1 MKDDPLNMGFN
12 DFYEGKIKPNLLEL
26 EQERRKLCVR
36 LLKSTAIAALAFPGV
51 FLAVV
56 LIPAILDGD
65 QNLLI
70 TLSIFCVFLYL
81 FGFLLLLVWG
91 ITLFRF
97 KSVEEQRSLYLDGFS
112 RWIMDPLV
120 TFINP
125 SFTYSRRSRL
135 SESEFKNSGLYGSY
149 DVQYGPI
156 WGTPM
161 HSGATFTSEDEI
173 IGEHEGVH
181 TRFSECELYTVKG
194 SGKSTHIVYHFKGLF
209 ITSRPKNRQEHQE
222 HTMVVPVQRF
232 HMHWAVKFII
242 FIAVFFG
249 GIIASCLLFSIF
261 YQAVEFFNSI
271 SFLPDLPIKQW
282 HVIILGVVTYFVS
295 IWKLYSWLEK
305 EPPPNPDLK
314 SILNNPSA
322 NNKKLTQITHYFPAL
337 QGRFDVLSDDPQAAS
352 KTLDQKT
359 LRHLMEF
366 HDKINR
372 NIRIAFIGDKIQTA
386 IWHEETIRA
395 PRIWRT
401 ILNKKY
407 IQGFLQEY
415 STVLKVVNSALS
427 R

>member
-1 MKDDPLNMGFN
+1 MKDDPLNIGFN

-56 LIPAILDGD
+56 LIPAVHDGD

-70 TLSIFCVFLYL
+70 SLPIFCVIFYL
-81 FGFLLLLVWG
+81 SGFILLLIWG

-222 HTMVVPVQRF
+222 HTMIVPVQRY

-352 KTLDQKT
+352 RTLDQKT
-359 LRHLMEF
+359 LSHLIEF

>member
-1 MKDDPLNMGFN
+1 MEFN
-12 DFYEGKIKPNLLEL
+12 DFYERKIKPNLLEL
-26 EQERRKLCVR
+26 EQERKKLCVR

-56 LIPAILDGD
+56 LIPAIHDGD

-70 TLSIFCVFLYL
+70 SLPIFCVIFYL
-81 FGFLLLLVWG
+81 SGFILLLSWG

-112 RWIMDPLV
+112 QWIMDPLV

-125 SFTYSRRSRL
+125 SFTYSRRSSL
-135 SESEFKNSGLYGSY
+135 TESEFKNSGLYGSY
-149 DVQYGPI
+149 DVEYGPI

-161 HSGATFTSEDEI
+161 HSNATFISEDEI
-173 IGEHEGVH
+173 IGEHGGVH
-181 TRFSECELYTVKG
+181 TRCSECELYTVKG
-194 SGKSTHIVYHFKGLF
+194 SGKNTRIVYHFKGMF
-209 ITSRPKNRQEHQE
+209 ITSRPQNRQEHQE
-222 HTMVVPVQRF
+222 HTMVVPVQRYR
-232 HMHWAVKFII
+232 MHWAVKLII
-242 FIAVFFG
+242 FIAVLSG

-261 YQAVEFFNSI
+261 YQAVESFNSI

-282 HVIILGVVTYFVS
+282 HVIILGVATYLVS

-314 SILNNPSA
+314 SILNTPSA
-322 NNKKLTQITHYFPAL
+322 NNKNLAHITHYFPAL

-352 KTLDQKT
+352 RTLDQKT
-359 LRHLMEF
+359 LSHLIEF

-401 ILNKKY
+401 ILSKKY

-415 STVLKVVNSALS
+415 STALKVVSSALS

>member
-1 MKDDPLNMGFN
+1 M
-12 DFYEGKIKPNLLEL
+12 
-26 EQERRKLCVR
+26 
-36 LLKSTAIAALAFPGV
+36 
-51 FLAVV
+51 

-161 HSGATFTSEDEI
+161 HSGATFISEDEI

-222 HTMVVPVQRF
+222 HTMIVPVQRY

-401 ILNKKY
+401 ILSKKY

-415 STVLKVVNSALS
+415 STALKVVSSALF

>member
-36 LLKSTAIAALAFPGV
+36 LLKSTAIAALAFPSV

-161 HSGATFTSEDEI
+161 HSGATFTS
-173 IGEHEGVH
+173 
-181 TRFSECELYTVKG
+181 
-194 SGKSTHIVYHFKGLF
+194 
-209 ITSRPKNRQEHQE
+209 
-222 HTMVVPVQRF
+222 
-232 HMHWAVKFII
+232 
-242 FIAVFFG
+242 
-249 GIIASCLLFSIF
+249 
-261 YQAVEFFNSI
+261 
-271 SFLPDLPIKQW
+271 
-282 HVIILGVVTYFVS
+282 
-295 IWKLYSWLEK
+295 
-305 EPPPNPDLK
+305 
-314 SILNNPSA
+314 
-322 NNKKLTQITHYFPAL
+322 
-337 QGRFDVLSDDPQAAS
+337 
-352 KTLDQKT
+352 
-359 LRHLMEF
+359 
-366 HDKINR
+366 
-372 NIRIAFIGDKIQTA
+372 
-386 IWHEETIRA
+386 
-395 PRIWRT
+395 
-401 ILNKKY
+401 
-407 IQGFLQEY
+407 
-415 STVLKVVNSALS
+415 
-427 R
+427 

>member
-12 DFYEGKIKPNLLEL
+12 DFYEGKIKSNLLEL
-26 EQERRKLCVR
+26 EQERKKLCVK

-359 LRHLMEF
+359 LRHLVEF

>member
-1 MKDDPLNMGFN
+1 MKDDPLTMEFN
-12 DFYEGKIKPNLLEL
+12 DFYERKIKPNLLEL
-26 EQERRKLCVR
+26 EQERKKLCVR

-56 LIPAILDGD
+56 LIPAIHDGD

-70 TLSIFCVFLYL
+70 SLPIFCVIFYL
-81 FGFLLLLVWG
+81 SGFILLLSWG

-112 RWIMDPLV
+112 QWIMDPLV
-120 TFINP
+120 TFLNP
-125 SFTYSRRSRL
+125 SFSYSRRSSL

-149 DVQYGPI
+149 DVEYGPI

-161 HSGATFTSEDEI
+161 HSNATFISEDEI
-173 IGEHEGVH
+173 IGEHGGVH
-181 TRFSECELYTVKG
+181 TRCSECELYTVKG
-194 SGKSTHIVYHFKGLF
+194 SGKNTRIVYHFKGMF
-209 ITSRPKNRQEHQE
+209 ITSRPQNRQEHQE
-222 HTMVVPVQRF
+222 HTMVVPVQRYR
-232 HMHWAVKFII
+232 MHWAVKLII
-242 FIAVFFG
+242 FIAVLFG

-261 YQAVEFFNSI
+261 YQAVESFNSI

-282 HVIILGVVTYFVS
+282 HVIILGVVTYLVS

-314 SILNNPSA
+314 SILNTPSA
-322 NNKKLTQITHYFPAL
+322 NNKNLAHITHYFPAL

-352 KTLDQKT
+352 RTLDQKT
-359 LRHLMEF
+359 LSHLIEF

-401 ILNKKY
+401 ILSKKY

-415 STVLKVVNSALS
+415 STALKVVSSALS

>member
-1 MKDDPLNMGFN
+1 MKDDPLTMEFN
-12 DFYEGKIKPNLLEL
+12 DFYERKIKPNLLEL
-26 EQERRKLCVR
+26 EQERKKLCVR
-36 LLKSTAIAALAFPGV
+36 LLKSNAIAALVFPGV

-56 LIPAILDGD
+56 LIPAIHDGD

-70 TLSIFCVFLYL
+70 SLPIFCVIFYL
-81 FGFLLLLVWG
+81 SGFILVLSWG

-112 RWIMDPLV
+112 QWIMDPLV
-120 TFINP
+120 TFLNP
-125 SFTYSRRSRL
+125 SFSYSRRSSL

-149 DVQYGPI
+149 DVEYGPI

-161 HSGATFTSEDEI
+161 HSNATFISEDEI

-181 TRFSECELYTVKG
+181 TRCSECELYTVKG
-194 SGKSTHIVYHFKGLF
+194 SGKNTRIVYHFKGMF
-209 ITSRPKNRQEHQE
+209 ITSRPQNRQEHQE
-222 HTMVVPVQRF
+222 HTMVVPVQRYR
-232 HMHWAVKFII
+232 MHWAVKLII
-242 FIAVFFG
+242 FIAVLFG

-261 YQAVEFFNSI
+261 YQAVESFNSI

-282 HVIILGVVTYFVS
+282 HVIILGVVTYLVS

-314 SILNNPSA
+314 SILNTPSA
-322 NNKKLTQITHYFPAL
+322 NNKNLAHITHYFPAL

-359 LRHLMEF
+359 LSHLIEF

-401 ILNKKY
+401 ILSKKY

-415 STVLKVVNSALS
+415 STALKVVSSALS

>member
-1 MKDDPLNMGFN
+1 MKDDPLTMEFN
-12 DFYEGKIKPNLLEL
+12 DFYERKIKPNLLEL
-26 EQERRKLCVR
+26 EQERKKLCVR
-36 LLKSTAIAALAFPGV
+36 LLKSNAIAALAFPGV

-56 LIPAILDGD
+56 LIPAIHDGD

-70 TLSIFCVFLYL
+70 SLPIFCVIFYL
-81 FGFLLLLVWG
+81 SGFILLLSWG

-112 RWIMDPLV
+112 QWIMDPLV

-125 SFTYSRRSRL
+125 SFTYSRRSSL
-135 SESEFKNSGLYGSY
+135 TESEFKNSGLYGSY
-149 DVQYGPI
+149 DVEYGPI
-156 WGTPM
+156 WGTPIP
-161 HSGATFTSEDEI
+161 SGAIFISEDEI

-181 TRFSECELYTVKG
+181 TRCSECELYTVKR
-194 SGKSTHIVYHFKGLF
+194 SGKSTRTVYHFKGMF

-222 HTMVVPVQRF
+222 HTMVVPVQRYR
-232 HMHWAVKFII
+232 MHWAVKLII
-242 FIAVFFG
+242 FIAVLSG

-261 YQAVEFFNSI
+261 YQAVESFNSI

-282 HVIILGVVTYFVS
+282 HVIILGVVTYLVS

-314 SILNNPSA
+314 SILNTPSA
-322 NNKKLTQITHYFPAL
+322 NNKNLAHITHYFPAL

-352 KTLDQKT
+352 RTLDQKT
-359 LRHLMEF
+359 LSHLIEF

-401 ILNKKY
+401 ILSKKY

-415 STVLKVVNSALS
+415 STALKVVSSALS

>member
-359 LRHLMEF
+359 LRHLVEF

>member
-1 MKDDPLNMGFN
+1 MKDDPFNMGFN
-12 DFYEGKIKPNLLEL
+12 DFYEGKIKSNLLEL
-26 EQERRKLCVR
+26 EQERKKLCVK

-70 TLSIFCVFLYL
+70 TLSIFSVFLYL
-81 FGFLLLLVWG
+81 SGFLLLLGSG

-97 KSVEEQRSLYLDGFS
+97 KSVEEQRSHYLDGFS

-161 HSGATFTSEDEI
+161 HSGATFISEDEI

-181 TRFSECELYTVKG
+181 TSFSECELYTVKG
-194 SGKSTHIVYHFKGLF
+194 SGKSTHTVHHFKGLF

-222 HTMVVPVQRF
+222 HTMVVPVQRH

-282 HVIILGVVTYFVS
+282 HVIILGVVTYFVT

-372 NIRIAFIGDKIQTA
+372 NIRIAFNGDKIQTA

-407 IQGFLQEY
+407 IEGFLQEY

>member
-26 EQERRKLCVR
+26 EQERKKLCVR

-161 HSGATFTSEDEI
+161 HSGATFISEDEI

-222 HTMVVPVQRF
+222 HTMVVPVQRY

>member
-1 MKDDPLNMGFN
+1 MKDDPLNMEFN
-12 DFYEGKIKPNLLEL
+12 DFYERKIKPNLLEL
-26 EQERRKLCVR
+26 EQERKKLCVR

-56 LIPAILDGD
+56 LIPAIHDGD

-70 TLSIFCVFLYL
+70 GLPIFCVILYL
-81 FGFLLLLVWG
+81 SGFILLLSWG

-112 RWIMDPLV
+112 QWIMDPLV
-120 TFINP
+120 TFLNP
-125 SFTYSRRSRL
+125 SFSYSRRSSL

-149 DVQYGPI
+149 DVEYGPI

-161 HSGATFTSEDEI
+161 HSNATFISEDEI
-173 IGEHEGVH
+173 IGEHGGVH
-181 TRFSECELYTVKG
+181 TRCSECELYTVKG
-194 SGKSTHIVYHFKGLF
+194 SGKNTRIVYHFKGMF
-209 ITSRPKNRQEHQE
+209 ITSRPQNRQEHQE
-222 HTMVVPVQRF
+222 HTMVVPVQRYR
-232 HMHWAVKFII
+232 MHWAVKLII
-242 FIAVFFG
+242 FIAVLFG

-261 YQAVEFFNSI
+261 YQALESFNSI

-282 HVIILGVVTYFVS
+282 HVIILGVVTYLVS

-314 SILNNPSA
+314 SILNTPSA
-322 NNKKLTQITHYFPAL
+322 NNKNLAHITHYFPAL

-352 KTLDQKT
+352 RTLDQKT
-359 LRHLMEF
+359 LSHLIEF

-401 ILNKKY
+401 ILSKKY

-415 STVLKVVNSALS
+415 STALKVVSSSLS

>member
-12 DFYEGKIKPNLLEL
+12 DFYEGKIKSNLLEL
-26 EQERRKLCVR
+26 EQERKKLCVK

>member
-36 LLKSTAIAALAFPGV
+36 LLKSTAIAALAFPSF

-161 HSGATFTSEDEI
+161 HSGATFISEDEI

-359 LRHLMEF
+359 LRHLVEF

>member
-1 MKDDPLNMGFN
+1 MKDDPLNMEFN
-12 DFYEGKIKPNLLEL
+12 DFYERKIKPNLLEL
-26 EQERRKLCVR
+26 EQERKKLCVR

-56 LIPAILDGD
+56 LIPAIHDGD

-70 TLSIFCVFLYL
+70 SLPIFCVIFYL
-81 FGFLLLLVWG
+81 SGFILLLSWG

-112 RWIMDPLV
+112 QWIMDPLV
-120 TFINP
+120 TFLNP
-125 SFTYSRRSRL
+125 SFSYSRRSSL

-149 DVQYGPI
+149 DVEYGPI

-161 HSGATFTSEDEI
+161 HSNATFISEDEI
-173 IGEHEGVH
+173 IGEHGGVH
-181 TRFSECELYTVKG
+181 TRCSECELYTVKG
-194 SGKSTHIVYHFKGLF
+194 SGKNTRIVYHFKGMF
-209 ITSRPKNRQEHQE
+209 ITSRPQNRQEHQE
-222 HTMVVPVQRF
+222 HTMVVPVQRYR
-232 HMHWAVKFII
+232 MHWAVKLII
-242 FIAVFFG
+242 FIAVLFG

-261 YQAVEFFNSI
+261 YQAVESFNSI

-282 HVIILGVVTYFVS
+282 HVIILGVVTYLVS

-314 SILNNPSA
+314 SILNTPSA
-322 NNKKLTQITHYFPAL
+322 NNKNLAHITHYFTAL

-352 KTLDQKT
+352 RTLDQKT
-359 LRHLMEF
+359 LSHLIEF

-401 ILNKKY
+401 ILSKKY

-415 STVLKVVNSALS
+415 STALKVVSSSLS

>member
-1 MKDDPLNMGFN
+1 MKDDPLTMEFN
-12 DFYEGKIKPNLLEL
+12 DFYERKIKPNLLEL
-26 EQERRKLCVR
+26 EQERKKLCVR
-36 LLKSTAIAALAFPGV
+36 LLKSNAIAALVFPGV

-56 LIPAILDGD
+56 LIPAIHDGD

-70 TLSIFCVFLYL
+70 SLPIFCVIFYL
-81 FGFLLLLVWG
+81 SGFILVLSWG

-112 RWIMDPLV
+112 QWIMDPLV
-120 TFINP
+120 TFLNP
-125 SFTYSRRSRL
+125 SFSYSRRSSL

-149 DVQYGPI
+149 DVEYGPI

-161 HSGATFTSEDEI
+161 HSNATFISEDEI
-173 IGEHEGVH
+173 IGEHGGVH
-181 TRFSECELYTVKG
+181 TRCSECELYTVKG
-194 SGKSTHIVYHFKGLF
+194 SGKNTRIVYHFKGMF
-209 ITSRPKNRQEHQE
+209 ITSRPQNRQEHQE
-222 HTMVVPVQRF
+222 HTMVVPVQRYR
-232 HMHWAVKFII
+232 MHWAVKLII
-242 FIAVFFG
+242 FIAVLFG

-261 YQAVEFFNSI
+261 YQAVESFNSI

-282 HVIILGVVTYFVS
+282 HVIILGVVTYLVS

-314 SILNNPSA
+314 SILNTPSA
-322 NNKKLTQITHYFPAL
+322 NNKNLAHITHYFPAL

-352 KTLDQKT
+352 RTLDQKT
-359 LRHLMEF
+359 LSHLIEF

-401 ILNKKY
+401 ILSKKY

-415 STVLKVVNSALS
+415 STALKVVSSALS

>member
-1 MKDDPLNMGFN
+1 MKEDPLTMEFN
-12 DFYEGKIKPNLLEL
+12 DFYESKIKPNLLEL
-26 EQERRKLCVR
+26 EQERKKLCVK

-359 LRHLMEF
+359 LRHLVEF

>member
-1 MKDDPLNMGFN
+1 
-12 DFYEGKIKPNLLEL
+12 
-26 EQERRKLCVR
+26 
-36 LLKSTAIAALAFPGV
+36 
-51 FLAVV
+51 V

-359 LRHLMEF
+359 LRHLVEF

>member
-36 LLKSTAIAALAFPGV
+36 LLKSTAIAALAFPSV

-282 HVIILGVVTYFVS
+282 HVIILGVVTYFVT

-322 NNKKLTQITHYFPAL
+322 NNKKLNQITHYFPAL

-359 LRHLMEF
+359 LRHLVEF

>member
-36 LLKSTAIAALAFPGV
+36 LLKSTAIAALAFPSV

-322 NNKKLTQITHYFPAL
+322 NNKKLNQITHYFPAL